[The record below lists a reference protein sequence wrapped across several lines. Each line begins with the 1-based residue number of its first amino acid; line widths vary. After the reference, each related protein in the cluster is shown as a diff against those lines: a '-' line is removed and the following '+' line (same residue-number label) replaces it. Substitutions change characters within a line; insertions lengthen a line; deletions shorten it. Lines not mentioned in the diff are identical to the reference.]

1 MSLRFP
7 LRLSSLGR
15 SSAAFTAV
23 LAAALL
29 ALPAFALPAD
39 ADMAQILVSRI
50 GPDERA
56 QEVVVERPGHR
67 PVARSADGGPLLTTA
82 GVRLLP
88 PVDASS
94 EDRLLRGVTILV
106 ESVTETGD
114 APTPTDNDYTRISE
128 AIAAV
133 AGVGDGTIVR
143 LVGTF
148 DWTEM
153 NAFDSWEAEGFGI
166 LGPTGVADVT
176 IHAQSLGD
184 AVVLGPGDLPELYF
198 EGFLFLFGGTY
209 QGWAVENL
217 DLRGFDWTL
226 GLFHA
231 QDGTG
236 STVDFNDVTIANNRI
251 ELPVDLNTNVAPDD
265 NFQNIALHFA
275 FGTNQTIQGNEFILP
290 GTGVSDTGAPMPA
303 SAASVVMQSNTS
315 GGAVF
320 DGLQILDNVMR
331 ITGAQNADPE
341 RIYGIWENGAA
352 HTSNITVSGNSFVNE
367 DAGNMPFANFQRGF
381 RVTSHSSMTTTVTY
395 SHNRVEGANIG
406 IHWIGDNFTSQP
418 PATVTAVQVTGNV
431 LLNNDTGVWV
441 HSDNGNTNS
450 KANVTFNRFFGNNV
464 ALVVD
469 DSEVTAE
476 NNWWGCNGGPGA
488 MGCDNALFTG
498 IGFMDTDPWLVLGL
512 ELASDSVIR
521 GGMTTA
527 TASLRENSD
536 GMDTAGSGNVPDGTP
551 VDFSAT
557 GGPMMPEITATLAG
571 LAEST
576 YTAGDTAGSFD
587 VSTTVDNETITE
599 PIEVTLDEIFIDG
612 FEVGDPSSWDRV
624 VSDGMEQ

>member
-1 MSLRFP
+1 MNLH
-7 LRLSSLGR
+7 LSPRSLGR
-15 SSAAFTAV
+15 NLALFAAT
-23 LAAALL
+23 LL
-29 ALPAFALPAD
+29 ALPALADPA
-39 ADMAQILVSRI
+39 QLLVSRV
-50 GPDERA
+50 GVDERA
-56 QEVVVERPGHR
+56 EEVLVQRPGHR
-67 PVARSADGGPLLTTA
+67 PVARAADGGPLLTTA

-88 PVDASS
+88 PVDATS
-94 EDRLLRGVTILV
+94 ENRLLRGVTILV
-106 ESVTETGD
+106 ESVAESGD

-133 AGVGDGTIVR
+133 GAVGDGTIVR

-166 LGPTGVADVT
+166 LAPTGIADVT
-176 IHAQSLGD
+176 VHAENLGD
-184 AVVLGPGDLPELYF
+184 AIVLVPGDLPELYF

-209 QGWAVENL
+209 QGWTLENL

-226 GLFHA
+226 GLFFQPGGA
-231 QDGTG
+231 G

-290 GTGVSDTGAPMPA
+290 GIGVSDTGAPMPA

-331 ITGAQNADPE
+331 ITGAQDADPE

-367 DAGNMPFANFQRGF
+367 DPGNMPFANFQRAY
-381 RVTSHSSMTTTVTY
+381 RVTSHSSMATTVTY
-395 SHNRVEGANIG
+395 SNNRAEGANIG
-406 IHWIGDNFTSQP
+406 IHWIGDNFTSEP
-418 PATVTAVQVTGNV
+418 PATVQAVQVTGNL

-464 ALVVD
+464 GLVVD

-498 IGFMDTDPWLVLGL
+498 TGFMDTDPWLVLGL
-512 ELASDSVIR
+512 ELDDSSVIR

-536 GMDTAGSGNVPDGTP
+536 GMDTAGGGNLPDDTP
-551 VDFSAT
+551 VTFSAT
-557 GGPMMPEITATLAG
+557 GGTMMPEDTATLAG
-571 LAEST
+571 LAAST
-576 YTAGDTAGSFD
+576 YTAGTTAGSFD
-587 VSTTVDNETITE
+587 ISTTVDNETVTE

-612 FEVGDPSSWDRV
+612 FESGNPSAWTRV